1 MNNLEQKTADLAQ
14 AIQETKEWQE
24 YQRATQVYESDKAA
38 QKLLAD
44 LQMAQG
50 KLDILEQGNF
60 EGLEEQKTLYDE
72 LLNQVR
78 QNRAINDW
86 FDSRKHMEP
95 LVGELANALSRQ
107 INFPFTLPPKKSC
120 GCR

>member
-1 MNNLEQKTADLAQ
+1 
-14 AIQETKEWQE
+14 
-24 YQRATQVYESDKAA
+24 
-38 QKLLAD
+38 